1 MRDIL
6 KEVASAQMVREA
18 HAYTRRAVARA
29 EGTWSRADELRGLD
43 TDLIA
48 CSRDL
53 IARARHR
60 LAVLDKPGE
69 APSVGNSLLAL
80 SRVTP

>member
-1 MRDIL
+1 MWDITL
-6 KEVASAQMVREA
+6 KEVDSAQRVREA
-18 HAYTRRAVARA
+18 HAYTIRAVARA
-29 EGTWSRADELRGLD
+29 EGSWSRADELRALD

-60 LAVLDKPGE
+60 LVVLGKPAKE
-69 APSVGNSLLAL
+69 
-80 SRVTP
+80 